1 MRDLG
6 KEIIVSEIWPTGNGR
21 IHSRDELQWPSLD
34 WIMELDISYDESM
47 TRRNARM
54 VFETRQRYIQMLART
69 AKPRSR
75 QKKRGAVMIPD
86 QKINLLAE
94 EILEI

>member
-1 MRDLG
+1 MHDFE
-6 KEIIVSEIWPTGNGR
+6 KEIVSHETWPSGHCRTHHQR
-21 IHSRDELQWPSLD
+21 ELQWPSSYP
-34 WIMELDISYDESM
+34 IMELDISYDESM

-54 VFETRQRYIQMLART
+54 ALETRQRHIQMLART

-75 QKKRGAVMIPD
+75 QRKRGAVMIPD
-86 QKINLLAE
+86 QRINLLAE